1 MIFIVSSKIQTL
13 IQFSVSLTCYA
24 RRGGYG
30 KLVQRELEAQR
41 QLVDYGTGSLT
52 SFQPVMPPRCKFSV
66 PFYVDRSTAITISNN
81 YFTHHDKVMLLGH
94 SDSYTQDKNM
104 QATIAFNHFGE
115 GLVQRM
121 PR

>member
-66 PFYVDRSTAITISNN
+66 PFYVDLYFREYLMQFTICLSSIFSLALICSLFIDVEYVSIYFEFGKSTKA
-81 YFTHHDKVMLLGH
+81 
-94 SDSYTQDKNM
+94 
-104 QATIAFNHFGE
+104 
-115 GLVQRM
+115 
-121 PR
+121 